1 MSPLLTSSKYRQ
13 TTNKK
18 LIRLIAIVLMIM
30 TVLSSIGALQSNA
43 AANFNIS
50 NSTLSTTDVAADGK
64 IVMNIK
70 VNGTGTV
77 NQYAYWYR
85 RKANL
90 HGMLLLHLTGYH
102 QITLLCIRAD
112 IQGLCLILIPD
123 GLFD

>member
-30 TVLSSIGALQSNA
+30 TLSSMGALQSNA
-43 AANFNIS
+43 AANFNIG

-85 RKANL
+85 KESESAWYA
-90 HGMLLLHLTGYH
+90 LTSSNWVSSNNFIMYPSKYSRIMAH
-102 QITLLCIRAD
+102 TNSRWI
-112 IQGLCLILIPD
+112 IP
-123 GLFD
+123 